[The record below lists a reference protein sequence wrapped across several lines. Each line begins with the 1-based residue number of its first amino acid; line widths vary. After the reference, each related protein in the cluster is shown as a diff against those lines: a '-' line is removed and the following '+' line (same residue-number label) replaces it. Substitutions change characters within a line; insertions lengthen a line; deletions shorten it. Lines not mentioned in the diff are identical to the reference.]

1 MPGLLLAQRDA
12 HGLEAGFAAF
22 DTGFIDAG
30 LPAVP
35 VAIKKLVTESGHEN
49 YNDFIISKMPGDS
62 RYWAPEIRH
71 TLSRRLLLPVAFQ
84 IVEEA
89 QRTMSLEL
97 ERRVN
102 DSNDTA
108 WTDDIAKRFAREK
121 AGVLLLH
128 LLGNL
133 RH

>member
-1 MPGLLLAQRDA
+1 MPGLLLAQPDA

-22 DTGFIDAG
+22 ETGFNNAG
-30 LPAVP
+30 LPVVP
-35 VAIKKLVTESGHEN
+35 VAIMKLVTESGHEN
-49 YNDFIISKMPGDS
+49 YSDFIRSKMPGDS
-62 RYWAPEIRH
+62 RYWAPEIRQ
-71 TLSRRLLLPVAFQ
+71 TLSRRLLLPVAFE

-102 DSNDTA
+102 DSSDSA
-108 WTDDIAKRFAREK
+108 WTHNVATKFANEK

-128 LLGNL
+128 LLGDL